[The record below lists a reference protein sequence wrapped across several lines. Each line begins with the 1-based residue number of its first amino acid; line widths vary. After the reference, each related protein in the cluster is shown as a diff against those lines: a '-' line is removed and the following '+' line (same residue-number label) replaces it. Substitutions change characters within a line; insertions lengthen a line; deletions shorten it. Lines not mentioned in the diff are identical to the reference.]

1 VNGDLRVS
9 MLLEANAAQ
18 ARTEVS
24 SVRKELTGLST
35 DAAAAGRAGAQS
47 ADGIARAAQA
57 QAEWGSIVQMAR
69 AELQPMVGEYYGL
82 VTAIQ
87 QVATAEEMGALTTR
101 EAALAHDLLARQANE
116 LMARMQ
122 AAGVTVDGTTAALQ
136 RHETAVQQLIAQHT
150 GLARAT
156 EGTIA
161 DTLRHGMALDSL
173 RAKYNPLFAASRQY
187 EQELREIAEAE
198 RLGAISAMEAARARE
213 QAALAMAPLPGHL
226 QRFGGA
232 SQAAA
237 AHLANLGFQLNDIG
251 MMMSLGQSPFMLMMQ
266 QGPQVAQ
273 VLGQMRAS
281 GMAIG
286 PAIAGAFGMML
297 NPVSLATLAII
308 GFGAAAVQWLGAS
321 AEAAETAED
330 AISRMADIRTGLAE
344 AQRIEQMSLAEL
356 IEKYGTYALQMREA
370 AKALKE
376 FRLAQAKDALNTGVA
391 TANEDIGRY
400 AGVGNASEN
409 MRRYYE
415 AITKDGYSATI
426 PGDVAATVDAVE
438 ALQRELNI
446 TEGDAIRLSDAFAAV
461 QAAASFEDRLGAMQ
475 ELQAALKAAG
485 VDATLLPGP
494 IRDALVATSETT
506 FAMGELRGQIEA
518 GVTSLQS
525 MVAAAPGGGW
535 LAGAI
540 GDAGTLA
547 GKLWDAWSAAA
558 AVAAAQDQL
567 DQMKVEFSPGGQA
580 MLKYG
585 SRTPGGTTTQNTLA
599 DRHKPKAH
607 RGGGGGG
614 GGAAE
619 ERDALADLIAE
630 NERQIATLRSTD
642 PIQREI
648 LKNHEALANATDEE
662 REKVEGL
669 ITERLRLEEVRDRL
683 QEIEQAGKS
692 AFTGLITGSMSFS
705 EALSNVLM
713 KLAEMA
719 ASDAWDIL
727 WGGGGGWGGLG
738 GLIGG
743 WLGGGA
749 SGTGTGTLG
758 LPMPFAVGGKVAGPG
773 GPTDDAV
780 AAWLSNG
787 EFVMNAAATAAN
799 QPLLEALNAG
809 LPIESLIHWIGGE
822 RLAAM
827 ASGGYVGD
835 STGSSAP
842 SGWRMGGGRQGG
854 DPGGLLRVALD
865 LAVTTRYDGRSG
877 EFRAQVEEISRTV
890 SAESTAEGLDI
901 FRSHHLADAMAEID
915 ANPRVRG

>member
-1 VNGDLRVS
+1 VDGSMRVS
-9 MLLEANAAQ
+9 MLFEANAAQ
-18 ARTEVS
+18 ARGEVA

-35 DAAAAGRAGAQS
+35 DAIAAGRAGAAS
-47 ADGIARAAQA
+47 AEGTARAAQA

-82 VTAIQ
+82 VAAIQ
-87 QVATAEEMGALTTR
+87 QVATAEEMGALTAQ
-101 EAALAHDLLARQANE
+101 EAARAQDLLARQANE

-136 RHETAVQQLIAQHT
+136 RHETAVQQLIAQNT
-150 GLARAT
+150 GLSRAT

-161 DTLRHGMALDSL
+161 DTLRHGLALDGL

-187 EQELREIAEAE
+187 EQELRDIAEAE
-198 RLGAISAMEAARARE
+198 RLGAISAMEATAARE
-213 QAALAMAPLPGHL
+213 RAAQAMAPIPGQL
-226 QRFGGA
+226 GRVGA
-232 SQAAA
+232 SSQAAA
-237 AHLANLGFQLNDIG
+237 AHMAQLGYQVNDIA
-251 MMMSLGQSPFMLMMQ
+251 MMMAAGQSPFLLMMQ

-273 VLGQMRAS
+273 VFGQMRLS

-321 AEAAETAED
+321 AEAAATAED
-330 AISRMADIRTGLAE
+330 AISRLADIRTGLAE
-344 AQRIEQMSLAEL
+344 AQRIEKMSLGEL
-356 IEKYGTYALQMREA
+356 IEKYGTYALQIREA

-376 FRLAQAKDALNTGVA
+376 LRLAEAQDALNKGVSG
-391 TANEDIGRY
+391 ANDDIGRY
-400 AGVGNASEN
+400 AARMDASDANRQYREAEGYALQGIAVDLPVGVEATRQAIESLQRDLNVTES
-409 MRRYYE
+409 E
-415 AITKDGYSATI
+415 AIALANAFRS
-426 PGDVAATVDAVE
+426 VNE
-438 ALQRELNI
+438 A
-446 TEGDAIRLSDAFAAV
+446 S
-461 QAAASFEDRLGAMQ
+461 SFEDRLIAMQ
-475 ELQAALKAAG
+475 QLQAAMKAAG
-485 VDATLLPGP
+485 VSAADMPEP
-494 IRDALVATSETT
+494 IRAALMETNEVT
-506 FAMGELRGQIEA
+506 IAMGELRGQIEA

-535 LAGAI
+535 LSGAI

-585 SRTPGGTTTQNTLA
+585 SREPGGTTSQNSLA
-599 DRHKPKAH
+599 DRNKPKKV
-607 RGGGGGG
+607 RGGGG
-614 GGAAE
+614 GGAAAD

-630 NERQIATLRSTD
+630 QERQIAALRDTD
-642 PIQREI
+642 PVQREI
-648 LKNHEALANATDEE
+648 LKNHEALANATDAE

-669 ITERLRLEEVRDRL
+669 ITERLRLEQVRDRL

-705 EALSNVLM
+705 DALSNVLM
-713 KLAEMA
+713 KLADMA

-727 WGGGGGWGGLG
+727 WGGGGGWAGLG
-738 GLIGG
+738 GLISG
-743 WLGGGA
+743 WLGGG
-749 SGTGTGTLG
+749 SSSGTGTLG
-758 LPMPFAVGGKVAGPG
+758 LPMPFAEGGKVFGPG
-773 GPTDDAV
+773 GPRDDAV

-809 LPIESLIHWIGGE
+809 VPISSLIHWIGGKH
-822 RLAAM
+822 LAAM
-827 ASGGYVGD
+827 ASGGFVDD

-842 SGWRMGGGRQGG
+842 SGWRIGGGRIGRDQGG
-854 DPGGLLRVALD
+854 FGRMQLD
-865 LAVTTRYDGRSG
+865 ISLVTRFDGKSG
-877 EFRAQVEEISRTV
+877 EFRSQVEEISRTV
-890 SAESTAEGLDI
+890 AADTTAEGLQI
-901 FRSHHLADAMAEID
+901 FRAHHLADAMAEID
-915 ANPRVRG
+915 AHPRVRG

>member
-1 VNGDLRVS
+1 MNGDLRVS

-18 ARTEVS
+18 ARAEVS
-24 SVRKELTGLST
+24 STRKELTGLST

-82 VTAIQ
+82 VAAIQ
-87 QVATAEEMGALTTR
+87 QVAAAEEMGALTTR

-136 RHETAVQQLIAQHT
+136 RHETAVQQLIALHT

-232 SQAAA
+232 SQSAA

-273 VLGQMRAS
+273 VLGQMRLS

-330 AISRMADIRTGLAE
+330 AISRLADIRTGLAE

-356 IEKYGTYALQMREA
+356 IEKYGTYALQIRDA

-376 FRLAQAKDALNTGVA
+376 LRLVEAQDALTKGISGA
-391 TANEDIGRY
+391 RDDIGRY
-400 AGVGNASEN
+400 AARIDASDAARQYRDAEN
-409 MRRYYE
+409 Y
-415 AITKDGYSATI
+415 AAQGIAVDL
-426 PGDVAATVDAVE
+426 PGAVE
-438 ALQRELNI
+438 ATQQAIRNLQRDLNV
-446 TEGDAIRLSDAFAAV
+446 TEGDAIALADAFRAISN
-461 QAAASFEDRLGAMQ
+461 ASSFDDRLAAMQ
-475 ELQAALKAAG
+475 QLQAAMDAAG
-485 VDATLLPGP
+485 VSAADLPEP
-494 IRDALVATSETT
+494 IRAALIEANQVTI
-506 FAMGELRGQIEA
+506 AMGELRGQIDT
-518 GVTSLQS
+518 GVVSLQN

-558 AVAAAQDQL
+558 AVSAAQDQL
-567 DQMKVEFSPGGQA
+567 AQMKVEFSPGGQA

-599 DRHKPKAH
+599 DRHKPKTH

-630 NERQIATLRSTD
+630 NERQIATLRSID

-662 REKVEGL
+662 REKVKGL

-738 GLIGG
+738 GLISG

-749 SGTGTGTLG
+749 SGTGTLG
-758 LPMPFAVGGKVAGPG
+758 LPMPFALGGKVFGPG

-809 LPIESLIHWIGGE
+809 LPLESLIHWIGGE

-835 STGSSAP
+835 STGSAAP
-842 SGWRMGGGRQGG
+842 SGWQMGGRRQGG
-854 DPGGLLRVALD
+854 DPGGQLRLALD

-890 SAESTAEGLDI
+890 SAETTAEGLDI
-901 FRSHHLADAMAEID
+901 FRTHHLADAMAEID

>member
-1 VNGDLRVS
+1 MAGDMRVS
-9 MLLEANAAQ
+9 LLLEANAAQ
-18 ARTEVS
+18 ARAEVAG
-24 SVRKELTGLST
+24 VRKELTGLSD
-35 DAAAAGRAGAQS
+35 DAIAAGRAGAAS
-47 ADGIARAAQA
+47 AEGTARAAQA

-82 VTAIQ
+82 VAAIQ
-87 QVATAEEMGALTTR
+87 QVATAEEMGALTAQ
-101 EAALAHDLLARQANE
+101 EAARAQDLLARQANE

-136 RHETAVQQLIAQHT
+136 RHETAVQQLIAQNT
-150 GLARAT
+150 GLSRAT

-161 DTLRHGMALDSL
+161 DTLRHGLALDDL

-187 EQELREIAEAE
+187 EQQLLDIAEAE
-198 RLGAISAMEAARARE
+198 RLGAISAMEAAAARE
-213 QAALAMAPLPGHL
+213 RAAQAMAPIPGQL
-226 QRFGGA
+226 GRVGA
-232 SQAAA
+232 SSQTAA

-273 VLGQMRAS
+273 VLAQMRLS

-297 NPVSLATLAII
+297 NPVSLVTLAVI

-330 AISRMADIRTGLAE
+330 AISRLADIRTGLAE
-344 AQRIEQMSLAEL
+344 AQRIEKMSLGKL
-356 IEKYGTYALQMREA
+356 IEKYGTYAFSIRDA
-370 AKALKE
+370 AASLKE
-376 FRLAQAKDALNTGVA
+376 LRLAQAQDALDKGVSGA
-391 TANEDIGRY
+391 SDDIGRY
-400 AGVGNASEN
+400 AG
-409 MRRYYE
+409 
-415 AITKDGYSATI
+415 T
-426 PGDVAATVDAVE
+426 AATAFSSGVTNYQAIANLQEDLKVTQAE
-438 ALQRELNI
+438 AYSL
-446 TEGDAIRLSDAFAAV
+446 AAAFSAV
-461 QAAASFEDRLGAMQ
+461 QKAASFEDRLAAMQ
-475 ELQAALKAAG
+475 QLQAALAAAG
-485 VDATLLPGP
+485 VSANDLPGP
-494 IRDALVATSETT
+494 IRDALIATSETT

-535 LAGAI
+535 LSGAI

-547 GKLWDAWSAAA
+547 GKLWDAWGAAA

-585 SRTPGGTTTQNTLA
+585 SRAPGGSTSQNSLA
-599 DRHKPKAH
+599 DRNKPKTV
-607 RGGGGGG
+607 RGGGGG

-619 ERDALADLIAE
+619 ERDALADLIAVQ
-630 NERQIATLRSTD
+630 ERQIAALRDTD
-642 PIQREI
+642 PVQQEI
-648 LKNHEALANATDEE
+648 LKNHEALANATDAE
-662 REKVEGL
+662 REKVGGL
-669 ITERLRLEEVRDRL
+669 ITERLRLEQVRDRL
-683 QEIEQAGKS
+683 QEIEQAGKN

-705 EALSNVLM
+705 DALSNVLM
-713 KLAEMA
+713 KLADMA

-727 WGGGGGWGGLG
+727 WGGAGGWGGLG
-738 GLIGG
+738 GVISG
-743 WLGGGA
+743 WLGGGTDA
-749 SGTGTGTLG
+749 PKLAG
-758 LPMPFAVGGKVAGPG
+758 GGKVFGPG

-809 LPIESLIHWIGGE
+809 VPVSSLIHMIGG
-822 RLAAM
+822 RHLAAM
-827 ASGGYVGD
+827 ASGGFVGD

-842 SGWRMGGGRQGG
+842 SGWRIGGGRQGG
-854 DPGGLLRVALD
+854 DQGGIGRMQLD
-865 LAVTTRYDGRSG
+865 IAVVTRFDGKRG
-877 EFRAQVEEISRTV
+877 EFRSQVEEISQRIAADT
-890 SAESTAEGLDI
+890 TAEGLQI
-901 FRSHHLADAMAEID
+901 FRAHHLADAMAEID
-915 ANPRVRG
+915 AHPRVRG

>member
-1 VNGDLRVS
+1 MSGEMRFS
-9 MLLEANAAQ
+9 MLFEANAAQ
-18 ARTEVS
+18 ARAEVGGF
-24 SVRKELTGLST
+24 RKELTGLT
-35 DAAAAGRAGAQS
+35 DDAIAAGRAGAAS
-47 ADGIARAAQA
+47 AEGTARAAQA

-82 VTAIQ
+82 VAAIQ
-87 QVATAEEMGALTTR
+87 QVATAEEMGALTAQ
-101 EAALAHDLLARQANE
+101 EAARAQDLLARQANE

-136 RHETAVQQLIAQHT
+136 RHETAVQQLIAQNT
-150 GLARAT
+150 GLSRAT

-161 DTLRHGMALDSL
+161 DTLRHGLALDDL

-187 EQELREIAEAE
+187 EQQLRDIAEAE
-198 RLGAISAMEAARARE
+198 RLGAISAMEAAAARE
-213 QAALAMAPLPGHL
+213 RAAQAMAPIPGQL
-226 QRFGGA
+226 GRVGA
-232 SQAAA
+232 SSQAAA
-237 AHLANLGFQLNDIG
+237 AHMAQLGYQVNDIAT
-251 MMMSLGQSPFMLMMQ
+251 MMAAGQSPFLLMMQ

-273 VLGQMRAS
+273 VFGQMRLS

-330 AISRMADIRTGLAE
+330 AISRLADIRTGLAE
-344 AQRIEQMSLAEL
+344 AQRIDKMSLGEL
-356 IEKYGTYALQMREA
+356 IEKYGSYALQIREA

-376 FRLAQAKDALNTGVA
+376 LRLAEAQDALRKGVTSA
-391 TANEDIGRY
+391 SEDIARY
-400 AGVGNASEN
+400 AGAGNAQDN

-415 AITKDGYSATI
+415 AVAKDGYSAAL
-426 PGDVAATVDAVE
+426 PGEVAATVDAVE
-438 ALQRELNI
+438 ALQRELNV
-446 TEGDAIRLSDAFAAV
+446 TEQDAIRLSDAFAAV
-461 QAAASFEDRLGAMQ
+461 QAAATFEDRLTAMQ
-475 ELQAALKAAG
+475 QLQAAMDAAG
-485 VDATLLPGP
+485 VSAEELPGP
-494 IRDALVATSETT
+494 IRDALVATSEAT

-535 LAGAI
+535 LSGAI

-585 SRTPGGTTTQNTLA
+585 SRAPGGSTSQNSLA
-599 DRHKPKAH
+599 DRNKPKKV

-614 GGAAE
+614 GSAE
-619 ERDALADLIAE
+619 ERDALADLVAE
-630 NERQIATLRSTD
+630 QERQIAALRDTD
-642 PIQREI
+642 PVQQEI
-648 LKNHEALANATDEE
+648 LKNHEALANATDAE

-669 ITERLRLEEVRDRL
+669 ITERLRLEQVRDRL
-683 QEIEQAGKS
+683 QEIEQAGKN

-705 EALSNVLM
+705 DALSNVLM
-713 KLAEMA
+713 KLADMA

-738 GLIGG
+738 GLISG
-743 WLGGGA
+743 WLGGG
-749 SGTGTGTLG
+749 SSSGTGTLG
-758 LPMPFAVGGKVAGPG
+758 LPMPFAEGGKVFGPG

-809 LPIESLIHWIGGE
+809 VPVSSLIHMIGG
-822 RLAAM
+822 RHLAAM
-827 ASGGYVGD
+827 AAGGFVGD

-842 SGWRMGGGRQGG
+842 SGWRMGGGRAGRDQGG
-854 DPGGLLRVALD
+854 FGRMQLD
-865 LAVTTRYDGRSG
+865 ISLVTRFDGKSG
-877 EFRAQVEEISRTV
+877 EFRSQVEEISRTV
-890 SAESTAEGLDI
+890 AADTTAEGLQI

>member
-18 ARTEVS
+18 ARAEVS

-35 DAAAAGRAGAQS
+35 DAAAAGRAGAAS
-47 ADGIARAAQA
+47 ADGTARAAAA

-82 VTAIQ
+82 VAAIQ

-101 EAALAHDLLARQANE
+101 EAALAHDMLARHAIALE
-116 LMARMQ
+116 ARMQ
-122 AAGVTVDGTTAALQ
+122 AAGVTVDGTTAALL
-136 RHETAVQQLIAQHT
+136 RHETAVQQLIAQNT
-150 GLARAT
+150 GLSRAT
-156 EGTIA
+156 EDTIA
-161 DTLRHGMALDSL
+161 DTLRHGLALDSL

-187 EQELREIAEAE
+187 EQELRDIAEAE
-198 RLGAISAMEAARARE
+198 RLGAISAMEAANARE
-213 QAALAMAPLPGHL
+213 RAAVSLAPIPGQL
-226 QRFGGA
+226 GRIGGA

-237 AHLANLGFQLNDIG
+237 AHMAQLGYQVNDIA
-251 MMMSLGQSPFMLMMQ
+251 MMMAAGQSPFLLMMQ

-273 VLGQMRAS
+273 VFGQMRLS

-297 NPVSLATLAII
+297 NPVSLVTLAVI
-308 GFGAAAVQWLGAS
+308 GFGAAAVQWLGAAS
-321 AEAAETAED
+321 DAAETAED
-330 AISRMADIRTGLAE
+330 AISRLADIRTGLAE
-344 AQRIEQMSLAEL
+344 AQRIEKMSLGEL
-356 IEKYGTYALQMREA
+356 IEKYGTYALQIREA

-376 FRLAQAKDALNTGVA
+376 FRLAQAKDALNSGVT
-391 TANEDIGRY
+391 TANDDIGRY
-400 AGVGNASEN
+400 AGAGNAQDN

-415 AITKDGYSATI
+415 AVAQDGYSAAL
-426 PGDVAATVDAVE
+426 PGEVAATVDAVE
-438 ALQRELNI
+438 ALQRELNV
-446 TEGDAIRLSDAFAAV
+446 TEQGAIRLSDAFAAV
-461 QAAASFEDRLGAMQ
+461 QAAATFDDRLAAMQ
-475 ELQAALKAAG
+475 QLQAALAAAG
-485 VDATLLPGP
+485 VSAEELPGP
-494 IRDALVATSETT
+494 IRDALTATSEAT

-518 GVTSLQS
+518 GVTNLQS

-547 GKLWDAWSAAA
+547 GKLWDAWGAAA

-567 DQMKVEFSPGGQA
+567 DQMKIEFSPGGQA
-580 MLKYG
+580 MTKYG
-585 SRTPGGTTTQNTLA
+585 SRAPGGTTTQNSLA
-599 DRHKPKAH
+599 DRNKPKKV
-607 RGGGGGG
+607 RGGSGGGG
-614 GGAAE
+614 GGATE

-630 NERQIATLRSTD
+630 QERQIAALRDTD
-642 PIQREI
+642 PVQREI

-662 REKVEGL
+662 RERVEGL
-669 ITERLRLEEVRDRL
+669 ITERLRLEQVRDRL

-705 EALSNVLM
+705 DALSNVLM

-743 WLGGGA
+743 WLGGG
-749 SGTGTGTLG
+749 STGGTGTLG
-758 LPMPFAVGGKVAGPG
+758 LPMPFALGGKVIGPG
-773 GPTDDAV
+773 GPTEDAV

-787 EFVMNAAATAAN
+787 EFVMNAAATAAH

-822 RLAAM
+822 RLAAL

-835 STGSSAP
+835 STGSFAP
-842 SGWRMGGGRQGG
+842 SGWRMGGGRQGS
-854 DPGGLLRVALD
+854 DQGGFGRLALD
-865 LAVTTRYDGRSG
+865 ISVATRYDGRSG
-877 EFRAQVEEISRTV
+877 EFRSHVEEISRTV
-890 SAESTAEGLDI
+890 SAETTAEGIDI